1 MEVVMDFKDINFDKI
16 QGIASVTINRPERMN
31 AFRTETLIEM
41 AKAFEDIGLDR
52 SIGVVVLR
60 GAGDRAFCV
69 GGDVGESDG
78 AGYRPELMVYV
89 RRVHDLIRRTPVPVI
104 AAVNGYAIGGGQ
116 VLQVLC
122 DLSVAVEHAVFG
134 QVGPRVGSFDAG
146 YGAAYL
152 ARVVGEKRAREMW
165 FLCDRYTAREAK
177 EMGLVNKVVPKENL
191 DEEVKTWCRKILA
204 LSPSALRILKASFNR
219 ESDHIAGSEAITFNA
234 AELYYAT
241 EEAEEGKRAYSEK
254 RTTDFGRFR
263 K

>member
-1 MEVVMDFKDINFDKI
+1 MKLDDITFEKTE
-16 QGIASVTINRPERMN
+16 GIARVTINRPEHMN

-41 AKAFEDIGLDR
+41 AQAFEDIGIDR
-52 SIGVVVLR
+52 SIGVTVLR

-69 GGDVGESDG
+69 GGDTGDAEG

-89 RRVHDLIRRTPVPVI
+89 RRVHDLIRKTPVPVI

-122 DLSVAVEHAVFG
+122 DLSIAADHAIFG

-152 ARVVGEKRAREMW
+152 TRVVGEKRAREMW
-165 FLCDRYTAREAK
+165 FLCERYTAQEAK

-191 DEEVKTWCRKILA
+191 DEEVQNWCRKIIA

-219 ESDHIAGSEAITFNA
+219 ESDHIAGSEAMAFNT
-234 AELYYAT
+234 AELYYKT
-241 EEAEEGKRAYSEK
+241 EEAEEGKKAYMEK
-254 RTTDFGRFR
+254 RATDFGRFR